1 MLTCTQLLVRMET
14 SPFPSGQ
21 LSAAQKPAPYLV
33 QMKAGLNQQGSP
45 GLCFLQKFQYH
56 LLLLAVFSVKASSVT
71 ATSCIV
77 GRRGFLLQTHGGGS
91 LNAQCDHLNLSASQV
106 PFICDP

>member
-1 MLTCTQLLVRMET
+1 MET

-21 LSAAQKPAPYLV
+21 LSAAQKPALHLV

-45 GLCFLQKFQYH
+45 GSCFLQKFQYH
-56 LLLLAVFSVKASSVT
+56 LLLLAVFSVEAGSVT
-71 ATSCIV
+71 ATFCIV
-77 GRRGFLLQTHGGGS
+77 GRRGFLLQAHGDGS
-91 LNAQCDHLNLSASQV
+91 LNTQCDRLNLSASQV

>member
-1 MLTCTQLLVRMET
+1 MLTCTQLLVHMET

-21 LSAAQKPAPYLV
+21 LSAAQKPALHLV

-45 GLCFLQKFQYH
+45 GSCFLQKFQYH
-56 LLLLAVFSVKASSVT
+56 LLLLAVFSVEAGSVT
-71 ATSCIV
+71 ATFCIV
-77 GRRGFLLQTHGGGS
+77 GRRGFLLQAHGDGS
-91 LNAQCDHLNLSASQV
+91 LNTQCDRLNLSASQV